1 MANEAPKPSVQ
12 VPERDAGHIPITEEM
27 DSARWTLPPATPVIV
42 VVIVLACIVGL
53 FAWIFR
59 AKPAGSGA
67 ITGVYA
73 VEVPNQNSVLVEVQ
87 VQLKDVSQK
96 PLWVRDVKATVK
108 TPQGEYSDEAA
119 SQADFQRYFQAFPEL
134 AQHKMAP
141 LAPET
146 KISPGGQTEGMV
158 IVSFP
163 VTKEQFEQRQ
173 SLSVTIQPYDQRSV
187 MIAEKK

>member
-1 MANEAPKPSVQ
+1 MPNEAPKPSMQ
-12 VPERDAGHIPITEEM
+12 APQRDAGHIPITEEM

-53 FAWIFR
+53 LAWIFR

-73 VEVPNQNSVLVEVQ
+73 VEVPSQSSVMVELHVRLQ
-87 VQLKDVSQK
+87 DISEK

-108 TPQGEYSDEAA
+108 TAQGEYSDEAA
-119 SQADFQRYFQAFPEL
+119 SQADFHRYFQAFPEL
-134 AQHKMAP
+134 AQHQIAP

-146 KISPGGQTEGMV
+146 KITPGARTEGMV

-163 VTKEQFEQRQ
+163 LTKDQFDQRQ
-173 SLSVTIQPYDQRSV
+173 SLAVTIQPYDQRSV
-187 MIAEKK
+187 TIAEKK

>member
-1 MANEAPKPSVQ
+1 MPNEAPKPTVQ
-12 VPERDAGHIPITEEM
+12 VPARDAGHIPITEEM

-53 FAWIFR
+53 LAWIFR

-73 VEVPNQNSVLVEVQ
+73 VEVPNQSSVLVNVHVRLQ
-87 VQLKDVSQK
+87 DVSEK

-108 TPQGEYSDEAA
+108 TAQGEYSDEAA

-134 AQHKMAP
+134 EQHKMAP

-146 KISPGGQTEGMV
+146 KITPGAQTEGMV

-163 VTKEQFEQRQ
+163 VTKEQFDQRQ
-173 SLSVTIQPYDQRSV
+173 SLAVVIQPYDQRSV
-187 MIAEKK
+187 TIAEKK